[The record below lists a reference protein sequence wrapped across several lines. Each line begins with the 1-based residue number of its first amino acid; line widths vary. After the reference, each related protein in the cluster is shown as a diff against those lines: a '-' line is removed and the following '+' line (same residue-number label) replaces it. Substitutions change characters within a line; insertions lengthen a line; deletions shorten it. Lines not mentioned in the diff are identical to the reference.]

1 MRYLAQVLPADSA
14 SAPGFLLLA
23 LEESDDVWN
32 LLDAEPRSVISDAQ
46 AADQLPGNWVLLNL
60 TEAREVTLVQDAK
73 PWILHLVK
81 TYLVAG
87 ITPEFLKQEGDRAEM
102 WRQSL
107 TLKNQEVDRRALELE
122 ARREQIQALE
132 ADLKREKQQLEEPSD
147 PSS

>member
-1 MRYLAQVLPADSA
+1 MRYLAQVLPIDSA
-14 SAPGFLLLA
+14 SAPGFMLLA
-23 LEESDDVWN
+23 FEESDESWR
-32 LLDAEPRSVISDAQ
+32 LLDAEPAVISNAQ
-46 AADQLPGNWVLLNL
+46 AVAQLPGNWVLLNV
-60 TEAREVTLVQDAK
+60 TDAREVTLVQDAK

-87 ITPEFLKQEGDRAEM
+87 ITPEFLKQEADRAEM

-132 ADLKREKQQLEEPSD
+132 ADLKREKQQLEEP
-147 PSS
+147 PNSSS

>member
-1 MRYLAQVLPADSA
+1 MRYLAQVLPTNSA
-14 SAPGFLLLA
+14 SAPGFLLIA
-23 LEESDDVWN
+23 LENPDDTWS
-32 LLDAEPRSVISDAQ
+32 LLEAEPAISDRQ
-46 AADQLPGNWVLLNL
+46 AVDQLPGHWVILSL
-60 TEAREVTLVQDAK
+60 TDAREVTLVQDAK

-87 ITPEFLKQEGDRAEM
+87 ITPEFLKQEADRAEM

-132 ADLKREKQQLEEPSD
+132 AELKREKQQLEEP
-147 PSS
+147 

>member
-1 MRYLAQVLPADSA
+1 MRYLAQVLPTDSA

-23 LEESDDVWN
+23 LEKSDDTWS
-32 LLDAEPRSVISDAQ
+32 LLDAEPAISDRHAV
-46 AADQLPGNWVLLNL
+46 DQLPGHWVILSL
-60 TEAREVTLVQDAK
+60 TEAREITLVQDAK

-87 ITPEFLKQEGDRAEM
+87 ITPEFLKQEADRAEM

-132 ADLKREKQQLEEPSD
+132 AELKREKQQLEEP
-147 PSS
+147 

>member
-1 MRYLAQVLPADSA
+1 MRYLAQVLPTDSA

-23 LEESDDVWN
+23 LEKSDDTWS
-32 LLDAEPRSVISDAQ
+32 LLDAEPAISDRQ
-46 AADQLPGNWVLLNL
+46 AADQVPGHWVILSL
-60 TEAREVTLVQDAK
+60 TEAREITLVQDAK

-87 ITPEFLKQEGDRAEM
+87 ITPEFLKQEADRAEM

-132 ADLKREKQQLEEPSD
+132 AELKREKQQLEEP
-147 PSS
+147 